1 MRTNRAPDA
10 SHRGI
15 PPISPSLQQRVAE
28 NIIRPVGLG
37 CLGPTPERRPA
48 RYNTTH
54 CALDAQKKRGSL
66 PLRVVIPTLKS
77 EKEPPCINSCRTIQ
91 AQPRAWTVSY
101 VCIKVF
107 FYFLIFYYYFMI
119 IFTYKNRRGWKG
131 SSHTLKKILKKN
143 ETREM
148 VRRGI
153 LSHTVAFFL
162 FWLLPAGSF
171 PVEIRI
177 TGWRLM

>member
-1 MRTNRAPDA
+1 MMNMRTKRAPDA
-10 SHRGI
+10 SHHRGI
-15 PPISPSLQQRVAE
+15 PNSPALQQRVAE

-37 CLGPTPERRPA
+37 CLGPTPERRRPA
-48 RYNTTH
+48 VTGQVQY
-54 CALDAQKKRGSL
+54 DA
-66 PLRVVIPTLKS
+66 LRVRRSEEARVPSAPCRHPDLKIG
-77 EKEPPCINSCRTIQ
+77 EGTTVYKQLQNNSST
-91 AQPRAWTVSY
+91 AEGVDGF
-101 VCIKVF
+101 VCMHKGF

-131 SSHTLKKILKKN
+131 SSHTLKKNVKKN

-162 FWLLPAGSF
+162 F
-171 PVEIRI
+171 
-177 TGWRLM
+177 